1 MLKKTAFANSLA
13 ILTATFYLLFYLVNL
28 IPPGLFRFLF
38 NAQFMG
44 AMRHPSFPKNFSWG
58 TLWGALIAVV
68 AINWIFGYVC
78 AWLYNSLASMTPGGG
93 VFIQK
98 DGKNI
103 LNGGRAFIKGASC
116 RSVSDLPRDLQAGRS
131 LPGA

>member
-1 MLKKTAFANSLA
+1 MLNKMAFANSLA

-44 AMRHPSFPKNFSWG
+44 AMRHPLFPKNLSWG

-68 AINWIFGYVC
+68 AISWIFGYVC
-78 AWLYNSLASMTPGGG
+78 AWLYNSLA
-93 VFIQK
+93 
-98 DGKNI
+98 
-103 LNGGRAFIKGASC
+103 R
-116 RSVSDLPRDLQAGRS
+116 
-131 LPGA
+131 